1 MAWDIRFGIRVVGF
15 QDSGNKDVGYHFL
28 GFGMWDCRIRNA
40 RIRLTRIVGF
50 KFRLTR
56 IMGFGIV
63 GKGLL
68 GKIILDLGF
77 EKRIWANDLG
87 LWD

>member
-15 QDSGNKDVGYHFL
+15 QDSGNKDLGYHFV

-40 RIRLTRIVGF
+40 GIRLTRIVGF

-56 IMGFGIV
+56 IMGFGIT

-68 GKIILDLGF
+68 RKRIWDLGF
-77 EKRIWANDLG
+77 VEKG
-87 LWD
+87 FQ